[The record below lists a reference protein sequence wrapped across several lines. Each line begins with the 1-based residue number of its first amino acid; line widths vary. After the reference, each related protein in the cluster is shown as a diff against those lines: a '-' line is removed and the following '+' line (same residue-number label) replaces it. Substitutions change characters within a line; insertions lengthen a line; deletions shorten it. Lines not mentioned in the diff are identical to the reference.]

1 MPTPD
6 AATPDDMPPDDSV
19 MAAELALGLVEG
31 EDRAVALRRT
41 MAEPGFAREVER
53 WRAHFASLLDGV
65 TPVAPPPELEARVMR
80 AIDGGAGKWRWATG
94 VASLMAAALAGVLVL
109 RPPERVMVRVPGAP
123 TTMPIG
129 LTAAMVPSDAAPE
142 GGKPFV
148 AIYDPASGAVRVA
161 GDLAVPSERDA
172 ELWRIGTDGVPKSLG
187 LMVAV
192 GRSTITL
199 PRADRDALAAGVTLA
214 VSIEPKGGSPTGLP
228 TGPVVATGA
237 LVRL

>member
-1 MPTPD
+1 MSTPD
-6 AATPDDMPPDDSV
+6 VLSPDDSV
-19 MAAELALGLVEG
+19 MAAELALGLIEG
-31 EDRAVALRRT
+31 EERAVALRRT
-41 MAEPGFAREVER
+41 MAEPGFAQEVTR
-53 WRAHFASLLDGV
+53 WRAHFSTLLDGV
-65 TPVAPPPELEARVMR
+65 APVAPPPELEARVMR

-94 VASLMAAALAGVLVL
+94 AASLMAATLAGVLLL
-109 RPPERVMVRVPGAP
+109 RPAERVVVRVPGAP
-123 TTMPIG
+123 AAMPIG
-129 LTAAMVPSDAAPE
+129 LTAAMVPSDAAAE
-142 GGKPFV
+142 GEKPFV

-172 ELWRIGTDGVPKSLG
+172 QLWRIGTDGVPKPLG